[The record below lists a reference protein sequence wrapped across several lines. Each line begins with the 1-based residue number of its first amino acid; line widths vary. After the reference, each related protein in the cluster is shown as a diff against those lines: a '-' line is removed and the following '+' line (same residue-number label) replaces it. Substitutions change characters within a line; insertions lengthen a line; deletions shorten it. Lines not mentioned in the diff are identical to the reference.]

1 MRVGLGSDIHKL
13 IEGRKLVLAG
23 VVVPSE
29 KGELAHSDG
38 DAIYHAIGD
47 AVLGAL
53 ALGDLGKFFP
63 DNDSAFKDMDSSIIL
78 GNIVSKMKEM
88 GYKLNNLDVSVTLE
102 RPKIRKYI
110 DEMRANI
117 AKVFGAEVERV
128 SVKAGTNEGLD
139 ALGQGL
145 AVKADC
151 IVSLKKEEK

>member
-1 MRVGLGSDIHKL
+1 
-13 IEGRKLVLAG
+13 
-23 VVVPSE
+23 
-29 KGELAHSDG
+29 
-38 DAIYHAIGD
+38 
-47 AVLGAL
+47 
-53 ALGDLGKFFP
+53 
-63 DNDSAFKDMDSSIIL
+63 
-78 GNIVSKMKEM
+78 MKEM

-102 RPKIRKYI
+102 RPKIRNYI

-151 IVSLKKEEK
+151 IISLKKEEK